1 MEGEEEGVEAA
12 EDGALLPV
20 VPDVVLHEEGRHE
33 TAIEQVG
40 EGHREDHWG
49 EMSEERGA
57 TLTGRLRL
65 MIYWC

>member
-20 VPDVVLHEEGRHE
+20 VPDVVLHEEGRHK
-33 TAIEQVG
+33 TAVEQVG

-49 EMSEERGA
+49 EWVEKGGNIN
-57 TLTGRLRL
+57 TGRTA
-65 MIYWC
+65 

>member
-20 VPDVVLHEEGRHE
+20 VPHVVLHKEGRHK
-33 TAIEQVG
+33 TAVEQVG

-49 EMSEERGA
+49 EMCGERGA
-57 TLTGRLRL
+57 TLAGRLRL